1 MTSVAI
7 NIPINFLTQN
17 KFFSCLIKKR
27 HPDILFEF
35 PMELNI
41 FYKIFIRYLRI
52 IYPETG
58 FDTNYKNNIHI
69 TTNNENIESYIYAS
83 DTIYFDN
90 NTIYIAFDYNSLTIE
105 DFDFIVQQIKKIIR
119 KNVYTFNNQYPNFN
133 NMTSRYLS
141 IDITKIFNQD
151 EIQDYSRQ
159 KNI

>member
-7 NIPINFLTQN
+7 NTPINFLTQN
-17 KFFSCLIKKR
+17 KLFSCLIKKR

-90 NTIYIAFDYNSLTIE
+90 NTIFIAFDYNRLTIE

-119 KNVYTFNNQYPNFN
+119 KNIYTFNNQYPNFN
-133 NMTSRYLS
+133 YMTSRYLS
-141 IDITKIFNQD
+141 IDIMKIFSQE
-151 EIQDYSRQ
+151 EIQDYSRL
-159 KNI
+159 